1 MMSRR
6 SVLACLAAI
15 CGCLC
20 LLFFW
25 KDEEERGLVF
35 SVKSGFYEEPFEL
48 KLSAPAGTKI
58 YYTLDGTEPAENGS
72 VYTAPILIDDAT
84 QHENIHAMRTD
95 VSVEFVS
102 ENIETYNYEPEYV
115 LPDYP
120 IDKCTVVR
128 AAYCDVDGNF
138 SDVSTESYFVGY
150 ADRAGYDGMNV
161 MSIVTEPDNLFDYD
175 RGIYVL
181 GRIFDEYEGAKYA
194 IGHLWNTNYA
204 QSGID
209 WERPA
214 TIQIFD
220 QDRNVLLNQNC
231 GIRIQGGMNRLKT
244 PKSMNLYSRDEYDN
258 MGRFYVDLFG
268 TGYMADTLTL
278 FAGGDDTLTKSQD
291 MIVSKLVSDRSFAT
305 MHYEPYAMFLDGEYW
320 GVYWLTEKYND
331 VYLKERYGV
340 DKNDAVIIKHGAIAE
355 GLEEDITLYTDMRT
369 YMENTDLSLPENYAY
384 VCELID
390 IQSYIDYYAAEI
402 YIGRY
407 SDWPVNN
414 EALWRTREINDG
426 EYEDGRWRWL
436 LFDVDGL
443 ALSADITEMDTM
455 ANTMEQSAMFRNLC
469 QNEAFKRQFATTF
482 MDLANTAFEKEHV
495 NSVVSEYI
503 ASMSEP
509 MGVHLKRF
517 FGVENID
524 LFLDAMADIQSFL
537 DGRSSYIVEYMKNGL
552 GLTGTLAPVT
562 VEISD
567 TAAGS
572 VMLNTI
578 EPVFD
583 ENGRWR
589 GEYFTDYPVVLTASA
604 NEGYRFV
611 GWESTVSPDE
621 WTVDGETVAVP
632 VKGSGVGVKAIFE
645 KTGE

>member
-1 MMSRR
+1 MMGRR

-20 LLFFW
+20 LLLFW
-25 KDEEERGLVF
+25 KDDETKELDF
-35 SVKSGFYEEPFEL
+35 SKASGFYDEPFEL
-48 KLSAPAGTKI
+48 VLSAPAGTEI
-58 YYTLDGTEPAENGS
+58 YYTLDGTDPVEHGTK
-72 VYTAPILIDDAT
+72 YTEPILIDDAT
-84 QHENIHAMRTD
+84 QHDNVHCMRTD

-102 ENIETYNYEPEYV
+102 DGIETYNYEPEYV

-128 AAYCDVDGNF
+128 AAYRDTDGNF
-138 SDVSTESYFVGY
+138 GVVETESYFVGY
-150 ADRAGYDGMNV
+150 DSKAGYDGMNI
-161 MSIVTEPDNLFDYD
+161 MSIVTDPDNLFDYD
-175 RGIYVL
+175 TGIYVL

-194 IGHLWNTNYA
+194 MGHLWNTNYA

-220 QDRNVLLNQNC
+220 RDGDMLLNQDC

-268 TGYMADTLTL
+268 TGYMADTVTL

-291 MIVSKLVSDRSFAT
+291 AIVSGLVADRSFAA
-305 MHYEPYAMFLDGEYW
+305 MHYEPYVMFLDGEYW

-331 VYLKERYGV
+331 VYLKERYGI
-340 DKNDAVIIKHGAIAE
+340 DKKDAVIIKHGAIAE
-355 GLEEDITLYTDMRT
+355 GLEEDISLYTDMMT

-390 IQSYIDYYAAEI
+390 MQSYIDYYAAEI

-414 EALWRTREINDG
+414 EALWRTREVRDG

-443 ALSADITEMDTM
+443 ALSSDITQMDTM
-455 ANTMEQSAMFRNLC
+455 ANTMERSAMFRNLC

-482 MDLANTAFEKEHV
+482 MDLANTAFERGHV
-495 NSVVSEYI
+495 DAVVSEYI
-503 ASMSEP
+503 DFMSEP

-517 FGVENID
+517 FGAEDID

-537 DGRSSYIVEYMKNGL
+537 DGRRSYIVQYVKDGL

-562 VEISD
+562 LEVSD
-567 TAAGS
+567 AAAGS
-572 VMLNTI
+572 VVLNTI
-578 EPVFD
+578 EPAFN

-589 GEYFTDYPVVLTASA
+589 GEYFTDYPVALTATA

-611 GWESTVSPDE
+611 GWESDVSPDE
-621 WTVDGETVAVP
+621 WTVDNETVAVP
-632 VKGSGVGVKAIFE
+632 VKGGGVWVKAVFE
-645 KTGE
+645 KVE